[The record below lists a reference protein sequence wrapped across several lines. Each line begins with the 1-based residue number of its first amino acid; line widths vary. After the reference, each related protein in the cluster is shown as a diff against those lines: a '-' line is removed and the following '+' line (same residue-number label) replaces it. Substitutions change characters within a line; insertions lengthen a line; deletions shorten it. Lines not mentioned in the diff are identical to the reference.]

1 MMPDI
6 KPLIVILVAAVSA
19 QSQDLADA
27 ARKERARQAQ
37 NKSTRVFSDGNSH
50 LLKSTAPAPAP
61 KVPAPAAGAAA
72 PKASTA
78 VSAAGAVTPKAGAT
92 PELPG
97 ATLNAAAAAPV
108 DTTAEEMQKLR
119 IRVRALEGQETSLKL
134 LIIDVTNQVYAPLTD
149 QTAHNEALAKL
160 GETQVKLSEVQKE
173 LAQARSNLQELEI
186 KAAAK
191 K

>member
-1 MMPDI
+1 M
-6 KPLIVILVAAVSA
+6 
-19 QSQDLADA
+19 
-27 ARKERARQAQ
+27 
-37 NKSTRVFSDGNSH
+37 
-50 LLKSTAPAPAP
+50 
-61 KVPAPAAGAAA
+61 
-72 PKASTA
+72 
-78 VSAAGAVTPKAGAT
+78 
-92 PELPG
+92 
-97 ATLNAAAAAPV
+97 

-173 LAQARSNLQELEI
+173 LTQARSNLQELEI